1 MNGEHKV
8 TGGHRARTALIYLRQ
23 STLMQVREHTES
35 TLRQYA
41 LADTAVAMGWAP
53 RDVEVIDR
61 DLGLSGTSAAHRAG
75 FRELMSRVCLG
86 EIGAVFG
93 LEISRLG
100 RSNADLARL
109 AEMARLTGT
118 LLIDSNGVYDLADF
132 NDWLVLG
139 LKSTMSQAELHI
151 MAGRLQAAKRA
162 AAERGE
168 LRAPLPVGL
177 VYDDDG
183 MVVTDP
189 DAEVRAAVADIFAC
203 FLAAGSAYGVV
214 AAFAGRK
221 FPQRAY
227 GGVWAGQLRWAPLT
241 HHRVLQVL
249 KNPAYAGA
257 YVYGRCVTRKK
268 IDADGNVRTVT
279 ADLPRAQ
286 WPVLIKDHHPGYI
299 SWEEYLAIE
308 ARLAANHTGGGGRPV
323 REGTALCQGIIICG
337 GCGGPM
343 AANYH
348 GDDRASYEC
357 HSHRDGKKT
366 PGCRGITAHAVDD
379 AVAGAL
385 LEALTPEQ
393 VALAL
398 AAAGE
403 VTSQHQRAGRAA
415 ELAAERARYEA
426 ERAER
431 AFSQVEPEN
440 RLVARTL
447 EARWEAKLA
456 ALADAEQALQAAHT
470 ALPPLPDRASLAKL
484 AAGLP
489 ALWHAPHH
497 HRPGPQAA
505 AAHPDRRRHLA
516 ARNRPGQG
524 QDRDPLA
531 HRRRRPDRHRPAQA
545 HRAAG
550 PHAHPGHP
558 ADPRTRPRHQQ
569 HRPARHP
576 RPARIPHR
584 RGPPV
589 RHQSRP
595 VGPPRLPGPRSLS
608 LPRRRDQRRR
618 RRPAARLQPRRRLL
632 LDRDR
637 TAGSPPRPRRQALHP
652 LDASHRGGLQHTHHQ
667 LRAPQPGRPA
677 HQAPP
682 APLNTSQESQ
692 YPLASFLPARPDTP
706 DRNP

>member
-1 MNGEHKV
+1 
-8 TGGHRARTALIYLRQ
+8 
-23 STLMQVREHTES
+23 MQVREHTES

-41 LADTAVAMGWAP
+41 LADTAIALGWAA

-118 LLIDSNGVYDLADF
+118 LLIDGDGVYDLTDF

-151 MAGRLQAAKRA
+151 LAGRLQAAKRA
-162 AAERGE
+162 AGERGE
-168 LRAPLPVGL
+168 LRAPLPGGL

-183 MVVTDP
+183 MVVTGP
-189 DAEVRAAVADIFAC
+189 DAEVQAAVADIFAC
-203 FLAAGSAYGVV
+203 FAAAGSAYGVV

-286 WPVLIKDHHPGYI
+286 WPVRIKDHHPGYI
-299 SWEEYLAIE
+299 TWEEYLAIE

-366 PGCRGITAHAVDD
+366 PGCRSITAHAVDD

-385 LEALTPEQ
+385 LDALTPEQ
-393 VALAL
+393 VTLAL

-403 VTSQHQRAGRAA
+403 VAGQCQRTSRAA
-415 ELAAERARYEA
+415 ELAVERARYEA
-426 ERAER
+426 GRAER
-431 AFSQVEPEN
+431 AFSQVDPGN
-440 RLVARTL
+440 RG
-447 EARWEAKLA
+447 
-456 ALADAEQALQAAHT
+456 
-470 ALPPLPDRASLAKL
+470 P
-484 AAGLP
+484 
-489 ALWHAPHH
+489 
-497 HRPGPQAA
+497 PGP
-505 AAHPDRRRHLA
+505 RRW
-516 ARNRPGQG
+516 
-524 QDRDPLA
+524 
-531 HRRRRPDRHRPAQA
+531 DRHRPARPPRSARPPAQPR
-545 HRAAG
+545 HR
-550 PHAHPGHP
+550 

-569 HRPARHP
+569 HRPGRPA

-595 VGPPRLPGPRSLS
+595 VGPPRLPDPRPVS
-608 LPRRRDQRRR
+608 LPRHRDQRRR
-618 RRPAARLQPRRRLL
+618 GSPPARLQPRRRLL
-632 LDRDR
+632 LDRNR
-637 TAGSPPRPRRQALHP
+637 AAGRPPRPRRQAVHP
-652 LDASHRGGLQHTHHQ
+652 LDPGHRGRLPRPHH
-667 LRAPQPGRPA
+667 
-677 HQAPP
+677 H
-682 APLNTSQESQ
+682 
-692 YPLASFLPARPDTP
+692 
-706 DRNP
+706 

>member
-1 MNGEHKV
+1 MNGEHKI

-41 LADTAVAMGWAP
+41 LADTAVALGWAP

-61 DLGLSGTSAAHRAG
+61 DLGLSGTSAAHREG

-118 LLIDSNGVYDLADF
+118 LLIDSDGVYDLTDF

-189 DAEVRAAVADIFAC
+189 DAEVQAAVADIFAC

-299 SWEEYLAIE
+299 TWEEYLAIE

-379 AVAGAL
+379 AVAGVL
-385 LEALTPEQ
+385 LQALTPEQ

-426 ERAER
+426 DRAER
-431 AFSQVEPEN
+431 AFSAVEPEN

-456 ALADAEQALQAAHT
+456 ALADAEQALQAAQD
-470 ALPPLPDRASLAKL
+470 ALPA
-484 AAGLP
+484 AAGPGQPGETRRRP
-489 ALWHAPHH
+489 ARAVARPHH
-497 HRPGPQAA
+497 HRPRPQAA

-516 ARNRPGQG
+516 ARSRPRQG
-524 QDRDPLA
+524 PDRDPLA
-531 HRRRRPDRHRPAQA
+531 HRRRRPDRHRPARA
-545 HRAAG
+545 HRSAR
-550 PHAHPGHP
+550 PHAHPRHR

-569 HRPARHP
+569 HRPGRHP
-576 RPARIPHR
+576 SPARIPHR

-595 VGPPRLPGPRSLS
+595 VGPPRLPDPQPLS
-608 LPRRRDQRRR
+608 LPRHRDQRR
-618 RRPAARLQPRRRLL
+618 
-632 LDRDR
+632 
-637 TAGSPPRPRRQALHP
+637 
-652 LDASHRGGLQHTHHQ
+652 
-667 LRAPQPGRPA
+667 
-677 HQAPP
+677 
-682 APLNTSQESQ
+682 
-692 YPLASFLPARPDTP
+692 
-706 DRNP
+706 